1 RDSLRRHA
9 DLARKEAPMATKSF
23 SVFDCDS
30 HIVEPPAI
38 WDEYVPARVRAWA
51 KTQFHFH
58 TDTDTL
64 LINGR
69 AVPASRERA
78 NAAEVGWPRWN
89 KKDVGRLTPG
99 TDAWNARFGR
109 LKGCRDPHARLRD
122 MDALGTD
129 QVMLFPSWFVRL
141 ALVRDPEAARV
152 LATAY
157 NDWVDDYAAADR
169 RRLFPCAVLPIQ
181 SVEHAITELHR
192 VAKKGFKAAAVRPC
206 FWNGRYP
213 TLPEFDPLWREFE
226 ALGVVLAMHTFPSRE
241 ALTPEWAQRIAQTS
255 GAGTGLLFTDES
267 VVYSPGQ
274 FVSNIVFAM
283 EPTIDA
289 SESLGFIMEA
299 MTWLTT
305 VLMTGWL
312 EKFPRLKCA
321 VLESNA
327 TWLPLVLGRSRNFL
341 DLYAFQRAPER
352 PIADPVETFYRRCFI
367 AFESDE
373 AAVYR
378 MWDLYENIGIWSSD
392 YPHHDAEDV
401 WEALEAMA
409 KLGVPEA
416 VQKKLLGENARRLY
430 GIEPVLVVKERIED
444 FQPEILPW

>member
-1 RDSLRRHA
+1 
-9 DLARKEAPMATKSF
+9 MATKSF

-89 KKDVGRLTPG
+89 KKEVGRLTPG

-181 SVEHAITELHR
+181 SVEHAIAELRR
-192 VAKKGFKAAAVRPC
+192 VAKRGFKAAAVRPC

-241 ALTPEWAQRIAQTS
+241 ALTSEWAQRIAQTR
-255 GAGTGLLFTDES
+255 GAGTGLLFTDEP

-274 FVSNIVFAM
+274 FISNIVFAM

-341 DLYAFQRAPER
+341 DLYAFQRGPDR

-373 AAVYR
+373 APVYR
-378 MWDLYENIGIWSSD
+378 MWDLYENVGIWSSD

-401 WEALEAMA
+401 WEALEAMT

-416 VQKKLLGENARRLY
+416 VQKKLLGDNARRLY

>member
-1 RDSLRRHA
+1 
-9 DLARKEAPMATKSF
+9 MATKSF
-23 SVFDCDS
+23 PVFDCDS
-30 HIVEPPAI
+30 HIVEPPEI
-38 WDEYVPARVRAWA
+38 WEEYVPARVRAWA

-58 TDTDTL
+58 TDTETL

-89 KKDVGRLTPG
+89 KKEIGRLTPG
-99 TDAWNARFGR
+99 TEEWKARFGR
-109 LKGCRDPHARLRD
+109 LKGCRDPHARLSD

-129 QVMLFPSWFVRL
+129 QVMLFPTWFVRL

-181 SVEHAITELHR
+181 SVEHSIAELRR

-226 ALGVVLAMHTFPSRE
+226 ELGVVLAMHTFPSRE
-241 ALTPEWAQRIAQTS
+241 ALTPEWAQRIAQTR
-255 GAGTGLLFTDES
+255 GAGTGLLFTDEA

-274 FVSNIVFAM
+274 FVSNVVFAM

-299 MTWLTT
+299 MTWLTA

-312 EKFPRLKCA
+312 EKFPRLTCA

-327 TWLPLVLGRSRNFL
+327 TWLPMVLDRSRNFL
-341 DLYAFQRAPER
+341 DLYAFQRGRETT
-352 PIADPVETFYRRCFI
+352 IADPYETFYHRCFI

-373 AAVYR
+373 EPVYR
-378 MWDLYENIGIWSSD
+378 MWDLYENVGIWSSD

-401 WEALEAMA
+401 WGALEAMA
-409 KLGVPEA
+409 KFGVPEP
-416 VQKKLLGENARRLY
+416 VQRKLLGENARRLY

-444 FQPEILPW
+444 FRPEILAW

>member
-1 RDSLRRHA
+1 
-9 DLARKEAPMATKSF
+9 MATKSF

-89 KKDVGRLTPG
+89 KKEVGRLTPG

-181 SVEHAITELHR
+181 SVEYAIAELRR

-241 ALTPEWAQRIAQTS
+241 ALTSEWAQRIAQTR
-255 GAGTGLLFTDES
+255 GAGTGLLFTDEP

-274 FVSNIVFAM
+274 FISNIVFAM

-341 DLYAFQRAPER
+341 DLYAFQRGPER

-373 AAVYR
+373 APVYR
-378 MWDLYENIGIWSSD
+378 MWDLYENVGIWSSD

-401 WEALEAMA
+401 WEALEAMT

-416 VQKKLLGENARRLY
+416 VQKKLLGDNARRLY

>member
-1 RDSLRRHA
+1 
-9 DLARKEAPMATKSF
+9 MVTKSF
-23 SVFDCDS
+23 PVFDCDS
-30 HIVEPPAI
+30 HIVEPPEI
-38 WDEYVPARVRAWA
+38 WDEYVPARVRTWA

-89 KKDVGRLTPG
+89 KKEVGRLTPG
-99 TDAWNARFGR
+99 TAEWKSRFGR

-181 SVEHAITELHR
+181 SVEHSIAELRR

-226 ALGVVLAMHTFPSRE
+226 DLGLVLAMHTFPSRE
-241 ALTPEWAQRIAQTS
+241 ALTAEWAQRIGETR
-255 GAGTGLLFTDES
+255 GAGTGLLFTDEA

-283 EPTIDA
+283 EPSIDA

-327 TWLPLVLGRSRNFL
+327 TWLPMVLGRSRNFL
-341 DLYAFQRAPER
+341 DLYAFQRGGAR
-352 PIADPVETFYRRCFI
+352 PIADPYETFYRRCFI

-373 AAVYR
+373 VPVYR
-378 MWDLYENIGIWSSD
+378 MWDLYENVGIWSSD

-409 KLGVPEA
+409 KFGVPEPA
-416 VQKKLLGENARRLY
+416 QKKLLGDNARRLY

-444 FQPEILPW
+444 FRPEILAW